1 MGRPLSKKYFGNLNP
16 SGVGGDG
23 VASAAVSGGS
33 YTTRPV
39 FTFTAPEDPSGVTAT
54 ATITSEVNT
63 ATVGG
68 TQTKAYQVGQ
78 TMSIGNGAATFT
90 VATLSAASP
99 ALTTVTVTSTAG
111 AIAFDTITAM
121 PIGTSVHV
129 TGTDTAGSGL
139 VPTTTYY
146 VKASSA
152 TTATLVSTYAAAI
165 TGTGGAIVTVV
176 GNTTGLTLTPRG
188 GAANAAGPVATV
200 TPASRGSYEALTTG
214 AQATSTTDGGVGATL
229 TVAYRAKSTIITNP
243 GAGYA
248 AAPTAAT
255 GPTQSVVLG
264 TVTLTTGIQNAI
276 IARGIPALGGS
287 GTDVADIEKQVSA
300 RRYRITSSS
309 GTGICTLVTD
319 GAADA
324 VGEMTI
330 SAYDSS
336 GAAYWVSKLTA
347 HLATI
352 VRQNPALGNF
362 ASNTAVQWTF
372 NDINGTKADETMPYL
387 TAYNVKIES
396 K

>member
-39 FTFTAPEDPSGVTAT
+39 FTFTTTDDPSGVTAT

-63 ATVGG
+63 ASVGG

-78 TMSIGNGAATFT
+78 TLSIGNGAATFT

-111 AIAFDTITAM
+111 AIAFDSITAI

-129 TGTDTAGSGL
+129 TGEDTDGSGL
-139 VPTTTYY
+139 VPATTYY
-146 VKASSA
+146 VSASGATSA
-152 TTATLVSTYAAAI
+152 RLVSTYAAAI
-165 TGTGGAIVTVV
+165 SGVGGAIVTVV
-176 GNTTGLTLTPRG
+176 GNTTGLTLTPRN
-188 GAANAAGPVATV
+188 GAANAAGPAATV
-200 TPASRGSYEALTTG
+200 TPVVRGSYEALVTG

-229 TVAYRAKSTIITNP
+229 TVAYRAKGTIITNP
-243 GAGYA
+243 GSGYGT
-248 AAPTAAT
+248 APTAAT
-255 GPTQSVVLG
+255 GPTQSVTLG
-264 TVTLTTGIQNAI
+264 VVTLTAGIQNAI
-276 IARGIPALGGS
+276 IARGIPVLGGN
-287 GTDVADIEKQVSA
+287 GVDVADIEKQVSG
-300 RRYRITSSS
+300 RRYRITTGS

-319 GAADA
+319 GVANA

-330 SAYDSS
+330 SAWDSS
-336 GAAYWVSKLTA
+336 GAAYRISKLTA
-347 HLATI
+347 HLATV

-362 ASNTAVQWTF
+362 ASNTAVPWTF
-372 NDINGTKADETMPYL
+372 NDTNGTKADDTMPYL
-387 TAYNVKIES
+387 TTSSVKIES